1 MRGGIPLRRLL
12 PFLLLLLMLP
22 AARAD
27 ALPDGHFHG
36 YYADGGSVQ
45 IELDFTVE
53 NGRFASTAYETLA
66 YSDGDYLSATA
77 TQTQRAIAA
86 QFEQLAS
93 SLTGG
98 GEEHIEAL
106 YRPEALAEP
115 VDAVTGATIKSGKLV
130 HAIWDGFLRAGEE
143 LPVLTGFE
151 AAAPLDGAYP
161 DGTYRG
167 FSYAQGQEQLAIQFS
182 LTDGVITALSFRRL
196 NWNGHNCLSD
206 DASAQNPAIT
216 AFLGAANDLVGKPVS
231 RAAALCD
238 FSVDTASGATV
249 SARPLAQAIGD
260 ALAHRPLSRRAGYRA
275 AGGCAACGQGRD
287 GGGAAERR
295 DVLHCPL
302 CIEGGALCLAAGG
315 RHRRRGRGRRMDALL
330 DTLLD
335 TLLDEPPEAL
345 VRLYALYLGD
355 SLMLA
360 LNQALWTALSE

>member
-53 NGRFASTAYETLA
+53 NGRFASAAYETLA
-66 YSDGDYLSATA
+66 YRDGDYLSATA

-98 GEEHIEAL
+98 GEERIEAL

-260 ALAHRPLSRRAGYRA
+260 ALAHRPFRDAQDTVLPEDALPADKAGTAEVWLNGETCCTVRYVLKEGRFASLRAEGI
-275 AGGCAACGQGRD
+275 AGED
-287 GGGAAERR
+287 VAE
-295 DVLHCPL
+295 
-302 CIEGGALCLAAGG
+302 
-315 RHRRRGRGRRMDALL
+315 RMDA
-330 DTLLD
+330 LLD

-345 VRLYALYLGD
+345 VRLYALYPGD